1 MRRTVDVKGKK
12 EITHASKKEEK
23 HSPWKDERMK
33 CETSIVILQKEHID
47 RVVTLASIGTQ
58 FEEPT
63 SYSGSR
69 VQPYKDI
76 SSSRAQAPEDF
87 LHLQTSSNMKTQNRE
102 Y

>member
-1 MRRTVDVKGKK
+1 MYQKR
-12 EITHASKKEEK
+12 K
-23 HSPWKDERMK
+23 HSLWKDERMK

-87 LHLQTSSNMKTQNRE
+87 LHLQTSSNMKTRNME

>member
-1 MRRTVDVKGKK
+1 
-12 EITHASKKEEK
+12 
-23 HSPWKDERMK
+23 MK

-87 LHLQTSSNMKTQNRE
+87 FTSTDVLQYENTKHGILAAPSNF
-102 Y
+102 